1 VDQDER
7 PGEKPI
13 TIKKYAN
20 RRLYNTATSSYVT
33 LDDLANMVKRGQDF
47 AVFDAKSGEDITRSV
62 LTQIIFE
69 EENKGEQ
76 NLLPIRFLRQLIRY
90 YGDSMQSVVPRY
102 LEFSIEALASE
113 HEKIRSQLSQA
124 LGGDPFKAL
133 EEQTRHNLAMFE
145 KAMAM
150 FNPFAVLSGAQP
162 SSDERRSAPQRPA
175 REEQKESAVDEMEL
189 LRQQLSAMQRQ
200 IDALAKQKH

>member
-1 VDQDER
+1 VEQDAR

-33 LDDLANMVKRGQDF
+33 LDDLSEMVKKGQDF

-69 EENKGEQ
+69 EENKGEH

-90 YGDSMQSVVPRY
+90 YGDSMQAVVPRY
-102 LEFSIEALASE
+102 LEFSIEALSSE
-113 HEKIRSQLSQA
+113 HEKIQSQLTKT
-124 LGGDPFKAL
+124 LGGDPFKVI
-133 EEQTRHNLAMFE
+133 EEQTRQNLAMFE
-145 KAMAM
+145 KAMSM
-150 FNPFAVLSGAQP
+150 FNPFAVLSGAQSAP
-162 SSDERRSAPQRPA
+162 EERRPAPERPA
-175 REEQKESAVDEMEL
+175 REEAKDTSMDEMRL
-189 LRQQLSAMQRQ
+189 LRQQLTAMQRQ
-200 IDALAKQKH
+200 IDALAKQKD